1 MQRTGG
7 YRRKTRSKLRKNI
20 REKGKIAIRNFFQSF
35 DEGERV
41 NLVMEPGVQRGM
53 FHPRFHGRTGIVT
66 RKQGNSYYIKIKD
79 GNKEK
84 AVIVHPVHLK
94 KA

>member
-41 NLVMEPGVQRGM
+41 NLVMEPGD
-53 FHPRFHGRTGIVT
+53 
-66 RKQGNSYYIKIKD
+66 RKS
-79 GNKEK
+79 
-84 AVIVHPVHLK
+84 VV
-94 KA
+94 